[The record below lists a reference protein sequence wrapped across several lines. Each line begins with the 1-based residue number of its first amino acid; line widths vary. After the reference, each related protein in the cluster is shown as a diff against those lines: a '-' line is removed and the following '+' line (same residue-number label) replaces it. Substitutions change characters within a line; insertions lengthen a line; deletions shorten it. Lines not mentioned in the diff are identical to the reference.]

1 MNFAMLF
8 LNTLTFIF
16 SLIDMDSDET
26 YDSKSK
32 FYYPDNMTNDNK
44 KENTGAVSNEENQQ
58 NVDIFTLANVQN

>member
-1 MNFAMLF
+1 
-8 LNTLTFIF
+8 
-16 SLIDMDSDET
+16 MDSDET